1 MTTGRGISVI
11 ATIDR
16 LMAHVSQTLKYVAA
30 ALLLVVAVLITV
42 DVSLRFIFNKPIIG
56 IAEIVANGIV
66 IIAFLQLSYAI
77 RIGGML
83 RSELLLNAL
92 GPKGRAA
99 LEALTGLLGILL
111 FALIAWASWDPMM
124 RAISAHEFEGHA
136 SFQVPTWPLKTTI
149 VVCSILGALDYLMV
163 AVKAVVLGETPQAGA
178 PEAA

>member
-1 MTTGRGISVI
+1 MI
-11 ATIDR
+11 AIIDR
-16 LMAHVSQTLKYVAA
+16 SMTHVSQTLKYIAA

-42 DVSLRFIFNKPIIG
+42 DVSLRFLFNMPIIG

-92 GPKGRAA
+92 GPKGHVV

-149 VVCSILGALDYLMV
+149 VVCSILGALNYLMV
-163 AVKAVVLGETPQAGA
+163 AIKAFVLGEA
-178 PEAA
+178 PKADTVETA